1 MERKIKFAPEEYYHL
16 YSRGVE
22 KRKIFIRHQDYQ
34 RFIALLYIMNQ
45 EGPFNFANFLK
56 SNKLGEVFNET
67 KGKALVSILSYT
79 LMPNH
84 FHILVYEHIEGG
96 ISRFMMKLLTAYSMY
111 FNTKYKRSGPLFM
124 HPFRAQ
130 HVQGQAQYLW
140 IFSYIHLNALGIFT
154 KRFKFDKINHKKN
167 ADKFLASYEYSSY
180 PEYNAVKR
188 SQSKILNLQLI
199 PYYLLHTDFSAEDYF
214 KILNKYSKDEE
225 IIEGYP
231 Q

>member
-34 RFIALLYIMNQ
+34 RFMF
-45 EGPFNFANFLK
+45 G
-56 SNKLGEVFNET
+56 
-67 KGKALVSILSYT
+67 
-79 LMPNH
+79 
-84 FHILVYEHIEGG
+84 
-96 ISRFMMKLLTAYSMY
+96 
-111 FNTKYKRSGPLFM
+111 
-124 HPFRAQ
+124 
-130 HVQGQAQYLW
+130 
-140 IFSYIHLNALGIFT
+140 
-154 KRFKFDKINHKKN
+154 KINHKKD
-167 ADKFLASYEYSSY
+167 ADKFLASYEYSSF